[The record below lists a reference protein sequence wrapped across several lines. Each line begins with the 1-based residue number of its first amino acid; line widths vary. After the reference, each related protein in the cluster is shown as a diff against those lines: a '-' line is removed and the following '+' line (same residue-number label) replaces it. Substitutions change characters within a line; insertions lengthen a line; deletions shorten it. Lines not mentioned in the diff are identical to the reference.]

1 VRLGSGL
8 RGPGVGFVPAGVS
21 DALQHTSA
29 DSSTVRSALR
39 VIPSRLAVATIFVC
53 VSVTVLALVRRRP
66 DTDPA
71 RA

>member
-1 VRLGSGL
+1 
-8 RGPGVGFVPAGVS
+8 
-21 DALQHTSA
+21 
-29 DSSTVRSALR
+29 

-53 VSVTVLALVRRRP
+53 VSVAVFALVRRRP